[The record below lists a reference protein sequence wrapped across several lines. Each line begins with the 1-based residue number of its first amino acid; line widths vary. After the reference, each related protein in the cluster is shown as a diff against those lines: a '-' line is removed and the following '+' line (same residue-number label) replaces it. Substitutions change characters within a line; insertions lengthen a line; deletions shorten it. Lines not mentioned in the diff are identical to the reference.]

1 MQDGK
6 VRELPGV
13 RKRALGLLRVALV
26 VGALAAGST
35 LAPNAA
41 ATGMVYPSEAGPL
54 RVTEVARGLDALL
67 GFVFRVAEPLHA
79 VRKEACAPSRQVQP
93 ALVDLDEMRE

>member
-13 RKRALGLLRVALV
+13 RKRARGLLRVALV

-35 LAPNAA
+35 LAPRAA
-41 ATGMVYPSEAGPL
+41 ANGMLYPSEAGPL
-54 RVTEVARGLDALL
+54 RVTEVARGLESPWALAFL
-67 GFVFRVAEPLHA
+67 PGEEVMA
-79 VRKEACAPSRQVQP
+79 VMIPGAA
-93 ALVDLDEMRE
+93 